1 MTEKI
6 KSANLSEREKI
17 FAEVDEY
24 IDFLATPNEAF
35 KGFAPCPFV
44 YAERSSGK
52 LKYEIQLFGDMTSI
66 FVKIE
71 EWDEDD
77 AYDSMII
84 AHLGGVRWDE
94 QKSFQHFLN
103 KELRLRKMDYI
114 KCICFHPDDSFSVDG
129 VAPRMKAPYY
139 LVNVAYSDVLA
150 KAHESLKPTEYFD
163 NFTEENKKYLK
174 VDEEK
179 P

>member
-1 MTEKI
+1 MRY
-6 KSANLSEREKI
+6 NYL
-17 FAEVDEY
+17 
-24 IDFLATPNEAF
+24 
-35 KGFAPCPFV
+35 
-44 YAERSSGK
+44 
-52 LKYEIQLFGDMTSI
+52 GDMTSI

-114 KCICFHPDDSFSVDG
+114 KCICFSS
-129 VAPRMKAPYY
+129 
-139 LVNVAYSDVLA
+139 
-150 KAHESLKPTEYFD
+150 
-163 NFTEENKKYLK
+163 
-174 VDEEK
+174 
-179 P
+179 

>member
-1 MTEKI
+1 
-6 KSANLSEREKI
+6 
-17 FAEVDEY
+17 
-24 IDFLATPNEAF
+24 
-35 KGFAPCPFV
+35 
-44 YAERSSGK
+44 
-52 LKYEIQLFGDMTSI
+52 MTSI

-114 KCICFHPDDSFSVDG
+114 KCICFHPDDPFSVDG

-139 LVNVAYSDVLA
+139 LVNVAYRDMLA
-150 KAHESLKPTEYFD
+150 KAHESLKPTKYFD